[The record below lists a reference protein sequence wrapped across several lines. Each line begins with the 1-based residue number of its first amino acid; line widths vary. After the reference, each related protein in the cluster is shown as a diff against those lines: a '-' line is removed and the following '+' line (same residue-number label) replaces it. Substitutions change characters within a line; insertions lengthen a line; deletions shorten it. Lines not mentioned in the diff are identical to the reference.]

1 MRQLNRMSET
11 AEFEN
16 AAEYVRKM
24 PPKPETTNSVKLEFY
39 GLFKQAKEGD
49 NTDAQPWAIQ
59 VEARAKWEAWK
70 AVAGKSKSDAMKA
83 YIALLDK
90 IEPSWRSQ

>member
-1 MRQLNRMSET
+1 MTE
-11 AEFEN
+11 AEFTQ

-24 PPKPETTNSVKLEFY
+24 PPKPETTNAVKLEFY
-39 GLFKQAKEGD
+39 GLFKQSRDGD
-49 NTDAQPWAIQ
+49 NNEAQPWAIQ

-70 AVAGKSKSDAMKA
+70 AVAGKSKSEAMTA

-90 IEPSWRSQ
+90 IEPKWRSQ